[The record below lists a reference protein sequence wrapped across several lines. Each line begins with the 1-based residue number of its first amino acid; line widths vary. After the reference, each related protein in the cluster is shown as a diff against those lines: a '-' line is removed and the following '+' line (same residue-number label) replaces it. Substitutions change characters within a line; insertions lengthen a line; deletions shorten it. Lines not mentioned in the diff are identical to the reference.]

1 MLLSS
6 SAQRSIADL
15 TSASSK
21 REPMVFR
28 GSAKSITCGW
38 MLSLCNEAMA
48 AAKCSSPMF
57 RRVDLNSQTTLH
69 CLLTEEEKAVSV
81 QRPNDCG

>member
-1 MLLSS
+1 MVGLSLYTKYLVKKDDWVMLSFSS
-6 SAQRSIADL
+6 QRSNADL

-48 AAKCSSPMF
+48 AAK
-57 RRVDLNSQTTLH
+57 
-69 CLLTEEEKAVSV
+69 
-81 QRPNDCG
+81 